1 MKCWSHKWG
10 VLGVWLLIKYTAVP
24 TLESLRHGFR
34 YNLGSLTW
42 SRWPNGCQPRCWAR
56 QLTAALDFCTPRL
69 LLITAEC
76 LLAESS
82 AFQLQPHIQ
91 GAKHAKKTVVLLKPQ
106 LAMASTQSRIM
117 LIILPSTV
125 IIKTKATYIFT
136 YFIYRR
142 FYGQLKNICTFGFG
156 TNYNQTLIKVEPGSW
171 QLHRAE
177 QGEDPMMGAN
187 SSVLLLQPSHWAE
200 EARLLESNVAAEAEV
215 QNKLWQ
221 SCQQLLQ
228 HAFKCFV

>member
-42 SRWPNGCQPRCWAR
+42 SCWPNGRQPRCWAR

-91 GAKHAKKTVVLLKPQ
+91 GAKHTKETVVLLNPQ
-106 LAMASTQSRIM
+106 LAMTSRQSRIM
-117 LIILPSTV
+117 SNRLKASTV

-136 YFIYRR
+136 YFRYRS
-142 FYGQLKNICTFGFG
+142 LKTFVHLG
-156 TNYNQTLIKVEPGSW
+156 L
-171 QLHRAE
+171 A
-177 QGEDPMMGAN
+177 
-187 SSVLLLQPSHWAE
+187 
-200 EARLLESNVAAEAEV
+200 
-215 QNKLWQ
+215 KL
-221 SCQQLLQ
+221 
-228 HAFKCFV
+228 

>member
-42 SRWPNGCQPRCWAR
+42 SCWPNGCQPRCWAR
-56 QLTAALDFCTPRL
+56 QLTAAFDFCTPRL

-91 GAKHAKKTVVLLKPQ
+91 GAKHTKETVVLLNPQ
-106 LAMASTQSRIM
+106 LAMTSSQSRIM
-117 LIILPSTV
+117 SNCLKVSTV
-125 IIKTKATYIFT
+125 TIKTKHTFLHTEGLTVSLKIFVPLVLAWIIT
-136 YFIYRR
+136 KHSSRLSRGPDSFTVQSREKTSWW
-142 FYGQLKNICTFGFG
+142 GKQLCAVVAA
-156 TNYNQTLIKVEPGSW
+156 LPLSW
-171 QLHRAE
+171 
-177 QGEDPMMGAN
+177 GG
-187 SSVLLLQPSHWAE
+187 
-200 EARLLESNVAAEAEV
+200 RLLESNVAAEAEV
-215 QNKLWQ
+215 QNKL
-221 SCQQLLQ
+221 
-228 HAFKCFV
+228 